1 MKFLKYADK
10 FRVMKA
16 ARSKGEILYDN
27 QRVMFFPDVSADLV
41 RRRKI
46 FDSVKKELASLSIP
60 TLRYGI
66 IHPAKLLVTV
76 EGRRHIFDTAAA
88 AKDFVHGLK
97 DCTSGSAEK
106 ETT

>member
-16 ARSKGEILYDN
+16 SRSKGEILYDN
-27 QRVMFFPDVSADLV
+27 QRVMFSPDVSADLV